1 MTASLGGEPIEAVIF
16 DWGGTLSTFATSVSA
31 RELWAAAAAPLAP
44 HCAFPAARIA
54 ELLAAVEDEFWDR
67 TADPKPR
74 SGTLA
79 GLVAEA
85 HRRLGGRAPP
95 EALGAACA
103 AYLGAWAP
111 HIEHDAGA
119 VPALRALRAAGVRT
133 AMLSNTHWPRSFHER
148 FLARDGLAGL
158 LGARVY
164 TCELEWMKPH
174 PAAFGAALRAAGV
187 DDPARALY
195 VGDRPRDDIFGAR
208 RAGLRTALRP
218 NPLVPAFGVEPDLG
232 IAGLPELP
240 ARLGVAA
247 PRGTRRDGRGGCA
260 AGGATPS
267 WASSQRLR
275 SRPEA

>member
-1 MTASLGGEPIEAVIF
+1 MIF
-16 DWGGTLSTFATSVSA
+16 DWGGTLSTFAASVS
-31 RELWAAAAAPLAP
+31 
-44 HCAFPAARIA
+44 
-54 ELLAAVEDEFWDR
+54 
-67 TADPKPR
+67 
-74 SGTLA
+74 
-79 GLVAEA
+79 
-85 HRRLGGRAPP
+85 
-95 EALGAACA
+95 ALGAAC
-103 AYLGAWAP
+103 LGAWAP
-111 HIEHDAGA
+111 HIGHDAGA
-119 VPALRALRAAGVRT
+119 VPALRAPRAAGVRT
-133 AMLSNTHWPRSFHER
+133 ALLSDTHRPRAFHER

-164 TCELEWMKPH
+164 TSELEWMKPH

-247 PRGTRRDGRGGCA
+247 PRGTRRDGRGGRA
-260 AGGATPS
+260 AGARRPRGRAAGACGRGAPS
-267 WASSQRLR
+267 GPIVR
-275 SRPEA
+275 